1 MTTLP
6 HGVADLYLAPVV
18 IALDERIDELGRLD
32 RHQLAERVALESN
45 RPDWSREDRQYGLID
60 TIQHLIE
67 VHSWQLSWDDR
78 GVRLTHGDY
87 SIVLGVPQTF
97 YEYVDR
103 VPGDRPVG
111 SKPTQPA

>member
-18 IALDERIDELGRLD
+18 IALDQRIDELGKLGAR
-32 RHQLAERVALESN
+32 QLADRVALESN
-45 RPDWSREDRQYGLID
+45 RPDWSREDRQFGLLA
-60 TIQHLIE
+60 TVEHLIE
-67 VHSWQLSWDDR
+67 VHNWHLSWDDR

-87 SIVLGVPQTF
+87 SIVLGVPPTF
-97 YEYVDR
+97 YEYVERAPSDQ
-103 VPGDRPVG
+103 PVG